1 MDLNDVGMMERVAP
15 VIAQNQIVLGH
26 KGIDLL
32 INAVLYVETE
42 YLNLILSVIQR
53 YHFWEIVL

>member
-1 MDLNDVGMMERVAP
+1 VNASMDLNDVGMMERVAP

-32 INAVLYVETE
+32 INAVLYVEVSSGQYRRTRS
-42 YLNLILSVIQR
+42 N
-53 YHFWEIVL
+53 